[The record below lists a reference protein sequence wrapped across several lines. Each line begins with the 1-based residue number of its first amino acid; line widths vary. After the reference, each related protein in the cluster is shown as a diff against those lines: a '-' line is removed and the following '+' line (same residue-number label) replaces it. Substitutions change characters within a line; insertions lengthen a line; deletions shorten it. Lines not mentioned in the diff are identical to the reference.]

1 MKRFHRRSRRLCI
14 LAALLV
20 LLVLFLRQN
29 VLLDTASR
37 HAILL
42 DAQSG
47 RVLAQK
53 RADER
58 TAPAS
63 LTKMMTVLLV
73 IETEPDLDKQVTLPE
88 DIFPALQTENASMAG
103 FVPDETVTVRDL
115 LYGAMLPSGAECC
128 EALAQLVSGSEENFA
143 TLMNQKAAELGMRDE
158 AIDLCG
164 QVDFTRTDAMPLL
177 ERDAQFRF
185 ACAGCGNCCRGRED
199 IVLSGYDLWRIA
211 ARLRLPPQ
219 IVARGYCRSSI
230 GRVSH
235 LPVLRLAPVKENRNN
250 CPFLTEN
257 HCAIHEAEPLV
268 CALYPLAQEI
278 SRAGEVHYFLQPTG
292 CGGQVI
298 EAKVQDYLARYDV
311 PAREAIDV
319 RWAQTCMALEDTVE
333 QLEAVLSPVLV
344 HRMQAKLWQALYFGY
359 DYAQDYLPQ
368 LEANLQTLDTELH
381 KLTEY
386 QKKRNNSS
394 K

>member
-1 MKRFHRRSRRLCI
+1 
-14 LAALLV
+14 
-20 LLVLFLRQN
+20 
-29 VLLDTASR
+29 
-37 HAILL
+37 
-42 DAQSG
+42 
-47 RVLAQK
+47 
-53 RADER
+53 
-58 TAPAS
+58 
-63 LTKMMTVLLV
+63 
-73 IETEPDLDKQVTLPE
+73 
-88 DIFPALQTENASMAG
+88 
-103 FVPDETVTVRDL
+103 
-115 LYGAMLPSGAECC
+115 
-128 EALAQLVSGSEENFA
+128 
-143 TLMNQKAAELGMRDE
+143 MRDK

-164 QVDFTRTDAMPLL
+164 QINFTRTDAMPLL

-278 SRAGEVHYFLQPTG
+278 SREGEVRYFLQPTG
-292 CGGQVI
+292 CGGTVFAARV
-298 EAKVQDYLARYDV
+298 EDYLARYDV
-311 PAREAIDV
+311 PAREKTDV
-319 RWAQTCMALEDTVE
+319 RWAQTCMELEDVVEPLDAALEPP
-333 QLEAVLSPVLV
+333 LRR
-344 HRMQAKLWQALYFGY
+344 RMQAKLWQALYFRF
-359 DYAQDYLPQ
+359 DYGQAYLPQ
-368 LEANLQTLDTELH
+368 LEANLVWLDEALQ

-386 QKKRNNSS
+386 QQRRNAHRKK
-394 K
+394 

>member
-1 MKRFHRRSRRLCI
+1 
-14 LAALLV
+14 
-20 LLVLFLRQN
+20 
-29 VLLDTASR
+29 
-37 HAILL
+37 
-42 DAQSG
+42 
-47 RVLAQK
+47 
-53 RADER
+53 
-58 TAPAS
+58 
-63 LTKMMTVLLV
+63 
-73 IETEPDLDKQVTLPE
+73 
-88 DIFPALQTENASMAG
+88 
-103 FVPDETVTVRDL
+103 
-115 LYGAMLPSGAECC
+115 
-128 EALAQLVSGSEENFA
+128 
-143 TLMNQKAAELGMRDE
+143 MRDE

-230 GRVSH
+230 GRV
-235 LPVLRLAPVKENRNN
+235 
-250 CPFLTEN
+250 
-257 HCAIHEAEPLV
+257 

-344 HRMQAKLWQALYFGY
+344 RRMQAKLWQALYFGY